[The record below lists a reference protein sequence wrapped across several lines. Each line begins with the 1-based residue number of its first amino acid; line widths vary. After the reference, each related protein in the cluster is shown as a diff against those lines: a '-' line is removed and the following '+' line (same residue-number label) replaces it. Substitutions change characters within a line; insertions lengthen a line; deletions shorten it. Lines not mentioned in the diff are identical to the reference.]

1 MPMIFVNL
9 PVTDLPR
16 AIAFYEAVG
25 CSVNPDFSDEKAACL
40 VVEADRSA
48 FMLLTRDF
56 FQSFLDLPVGDPSS
70 SAAAITALML
80 DSRADVDARA
90 TAGLDAG
97 GSEAR
102 PAVDLGFMY
111 QRQLRDP
118 DGNVIEL
125 GHMEPIPAGGVP
137 DAEGAA
143 A

>member
-16 AIAFYEAVG
+16 ATAFYEAVG
-25 CSVNPDFSDEKAACL
+25 CTVNPDFSDENAACL

-56 FQSFLDLPVGDPSS
+56 FQSFLEVPVGDPSA
-70 SAAAITALML
+70 SAAAITAVML
-80 DSRADVDARA
+80 DSRTDVDARA
-90 TAGLDAG
+90 TAGLAAG

-125 GHMEPIPAGGVP
+125 GHMGPIPEGGVP
-137 DAEGAA
+137 HLGDAGA
-143 A
+143 

>member
-1 MPMIFVNL
+1 MPMVFVNL

-25 CSVNPDFSDEKAACL
+25 CTVNPDFTDQNAACL
-40 VVEADRSA
+40 VVEPDQSA

-56 FQSFLDLPVGDPSS
+56 FQSFLDLPVGDPSA
-70 SAAAITALML
+70 SAAAITAVML
-80 DSRADVDARA
+80 DSRADVDTCA
-90 TAGLDAG
+90 TAGLAAG

-125 GHMEPIPAGGVP
+125 GHMEPIPEGGVP
-137 DAEGAA
+137 HVGDAGA
-143 A
+143 

>member
-16 AIAFYEAVG
+16 AITFYEAVG
-25 CSVNPDFSDEKAACL
+25 CAVNPDFTDEKAACL

-56 FQSFLDLPVGDPSS
+56 FQSFLDVPVGDPSS
-70 SAAAITALML
+70 SAAAITAVML

-97 GSEAR
+97 GSEPR

-125 GHMEPIPAGGVP
+125 GHMDPIPAGAVP
-137 DAEGAA
+137 DADGEVA
-143 A
+143 

>member
-25 CSVNPDFSDEKAACL
+25 CVVNPDFTDQNAACL
-40 VVEADRSA
+40 VVEADSSA

-70 SAAAITALML
+70 SAAAITAVML

-125 GHMEPIPAGGVP
+125 GHMDPIPAGGVP
-137 DAEGAA
+137 DVGDAGA
-143 A
+143 

>member
-1 MPMIFVNL
+1 MPMIFGTL

-25 CSVNPDFSDEKAACL
+25 CAVNPDFTDEKAACL
-40 VVEADRSA
+40 VVDADRSEVL
-48 FMLLTRDF
+48 LLTRDF
-56 FQSFLDLPVGDPSS
+56 FQSFLDVPVGDPSA
-70 SAAAITALML
+70 SAAAITAVML

-97 GSEAR
+97 GSEPR
-102 PAVDLGFMY
+102 RAVDLGFMY

-125 GHMEPIPAGGVP
+125 RYMDPIPAG
-137 DAEGAA
+137 A
-143 A
+143 